1 MATKLAAKKAAMKEQ
16 LRAMQWVP
24 GKEHERAPTKVLN
37 LATVKAHCLVA
48 NLEWTKEQVWVESW
62 VKR

>member
-1 MATKLAAKKAAMKEQ
+1 MKEQ